1 MFDDLLLPSSIG
13 SVHDLERSRTMTSEL
28 RRGDQERASGGEA
41 AGAGSSRAGTPWR
54 NESSKARIRDSVP
67 RGRCEE
73 IRYRSERRRQE
84 NGQENPVPPAPTCL
98 RNL

>member
-41 AGAGSSRAGTPWR
+41 AGAGSARAGTPWC

-67 RGRCEE
+67 RAGVAKKSGTARSAGGKKMAKK
-73 IRYRSERRRQE
+73 IRYRPRPR
-84 NGQENPVPPAPTCL
+84 A
-98 RNL
+98 

>member
-41 AGAGSSRAGTPWR
+41 AGAGSARAGTPWR
-54 NESSKARIRDSVP
+54 NESSKARIRD
-67 RGRCEE
+67 RGTTWAL
-73 IRYRSERRRQE
+73 RR
-84 NGQENPVPPAPTCL
+84 NPVPLGALAARKWLKKFGTARARVP
-98 RNL
+98 